1 MQVTLCNR
9 NHPEY
14 GVATIPLPIPNEEYD
29 NCMELLEKL
38 EIGDVTAHD
47 CYLDQIADAPISLH
61 FLEGTMINVDELDY
75 LARSLDRYT
84 DMEMAQF
91 QCMVATRENWDVQTL
106 INLSFSCDTVT
117 VITDFSRLDEVGKD
131 HYIAMRGGAIPSE
144 EYKQLNGFGIAR
156 ALIAEGEGKITPYGV
171 LFENGMHIEPI
182 YDGNSFPTYSDQ
194 SYWMELALKSPQD
207 GEVSFF
213 LPQPEKRLER
223 LLERGRI
230 VQPVIMDIKTW
241 DCDFPDA
248 IMDRLDISHES
259 VYELNKLCAAIWEMD
274 EAQLK
279 KLSAV
284 VIYTDPEYAFEMRH
298 LAENL
303 DQFDFI
309 PGIRSAEEYGKYM
322 IRESGHFEYDE
333 NLEDFYDYTKY
344 GQQRLDKECGEFN
357 ELGYISYHGV
367 LSLEELMIE
376 ERPALPE
383 PDLRQDMGMQMGG
396 MT

>member
-9 NHPEY
+9 GHPEY

-29 NCMELLEKL
+29 NCMELLEQL

-61 FLEGTMINVDELDY
+61 FLEGTMINVDELDF

-84 DMEMAQF
+84 DTEMAQF

-106 INLSFSCDTVT
+106 INLSFSCDMVT

-171 LFENGMHIEPI
+171 LFENGMHIEPV
-182 YDGNSFPTYSDQ
+182 YDGHSFPTYSDQ
-194 SYWMELALKSPQD
+194 SYLMELSIESPRD

-223 LLERGRI
+223 LLERGHI

-241 DCDFPDA
+241 DCDLPNA
-248 IMDRLDISHES
+248 IMDRLDFPGES
-259 VYELNKLCAAIWEMD
+259 IYEMNKLCAAMRDMD
-274 EAQLK
+274 QAQMQ
-279 KLSAV
+279 KLAATV
-284 VIYTDPEYAFEMRH
+284 LFTEPEYAFEIRH

-309 PGIRSAEEYGKYM
+309 PGIKTTEEYGRHM

-333 NLEDFYDYTKY
+333 NLDDYYDYAKY
-344 GQQRLDKECGEFN
+344 GLQRFANECGEFN
-357 ELGYISYHGV
+357 DLGYIVYHGA
-367 LSLEELMIE
+367 LSLEELMME
-376 ERPALPE
+376 EPSEQP
-383 PDLRQDMGMQMGG
+383 QGMQMGG